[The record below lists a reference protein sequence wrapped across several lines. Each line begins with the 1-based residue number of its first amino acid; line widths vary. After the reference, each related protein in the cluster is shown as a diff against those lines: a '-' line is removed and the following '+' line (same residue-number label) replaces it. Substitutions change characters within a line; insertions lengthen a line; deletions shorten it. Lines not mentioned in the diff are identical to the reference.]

1 MADVLR
7 VKSPAKRVV
16 PHGKELGDLVIQ
28 TAALVSRIVG
38 STLGPG
44 GRPVLI
50 EPSSYG
56 LPPVLTKDGV
66 TVFRAIGLHDAVA
79 HNIVELMR
87 DVATRTVNEAGDGTT
102 SSTVLAEALIRR
114 TREFC
119 AANPDQP
126 PQSVVYRIREAA
138 DRLQSTLRELAVPTY
153 LGTPEGDRLLKAV
166 AEVAANGDTD
176 LADAVM
182 KCFGIC
188 GDLGNVTILEQ
199 TGNPSRYAVSKVR
212 GYPLEVGYEDG
223 LGKFSPVFVNRPDV
237 QQCVMDDPVFVLY
250 FGRVLDLSAV
260 LPALEKL
267 AAAWEAKSLKS
278 PNVVFVATAW
288 SDRVI
293 EQMARNWADPYALN
307 IYPVAVPLSALE
319 MSQRR
324 AIEDLA
330 AVVACQGTDDG
341 SEPFRPATIFDPATR
356 PLSGF
361 ELRDAGNLRR
371 DEDTGVWGPA
381 GVTSV
386 EFGRHRSTVLGVVDD
401 DVRLDRIAEV
411 EEQVKQSVST
421 LDKLWNTERLAKLS
435 EGIAQLTVVAGSNG
449 ELKERRD
456 RADDAVCAVRAAVK
470 RPAPDQPPNG
480 CLPGSG
486 YALVYLAMHLVGY
499 LDLDDSG
506 NGDPHTALALTPE
519 AAATDGAARDP
530 LRAVLAPALCEPAIR
545 VMENVGL
552 SREEIFDSLGAMMVA
567 AAEGDGTT
575 AYDVRIRKFVDA
587 METGLV
593 DSYLAVSQT
602 LANAVSISGVLG
614 TIGGAIVQVRD
625 YQHEVTEARD
635 AADFQ
640 RMVEAGNPADQRA

>member
-102 SSTVLAEALIRR
+102 SSTVLAEVLIRR

-166 AEVAANGDTD
+166 AEVAANGDAD

-182 KCFGIC
+182 RCFGIC

-212 GYPLEVGYEDG
+212 GYPIEIGYEDG

-250 FGRVLDLSAV
+250 FGRVLDLSVV

-411 EEQVKQSVST
+411 EEQVEQSVST

-486 YALVYLAMHLVGY
+486 YALVYLAAKLTGSDAVGI
-499 LDLDDSG
+499 DGSKSG
-506 NGDPHTALALTPE
+506 DVHSKIGLIRPTE
-519 AAATDGAARDP
+519 EGATRDP
-530 LRAVLAPALCEPAIR
+530 VQAVLAPALCEPAVR

-552 SREEIFDSLGAMMVA
+552 TEAQIKQNLDEMFMFFVD
-567 AAEGDGTT
+567 GDRDV
-575 AYDVRIRKFVDA
+575 AYDVRTRKFVKA
-587 METGLV
+587 TETGLV